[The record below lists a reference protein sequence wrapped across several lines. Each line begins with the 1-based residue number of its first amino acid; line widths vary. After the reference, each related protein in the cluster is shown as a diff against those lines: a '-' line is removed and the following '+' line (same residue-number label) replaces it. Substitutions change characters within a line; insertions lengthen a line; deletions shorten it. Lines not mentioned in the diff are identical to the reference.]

1 MRFLSRVVER
11 LLSRAQEDE
20 LSRELKEMRRLS
32 SAAVRAQNL
41 LLKGRGKRAGES
53 GWRAAA
59 EEEESVFPEEL

>member
-1 MRFLSRVVER
+1 MRFLSRVVEK

-20 LSRELKEMRRLS
+20 LSRELKEMRKLS

-41 LLKGRGKRAGES
+41 LLKGRGKRAHS

>member
-1 MRFLSRVVER
+1 MFLSRVVEK

-41 LLKGRGKRAGES
+41 LLKGRGKRAGE
-53 GWRAAA
+53 GGC
-59 EEEESVFPEEL
+59 